1 MPYVLESQTPTV
13 EDYCHLRVATG
24 LSPKTPAAARIGLAA
39 TLFAVQIRFDGK
51 VIGMGR
57 LVGDGGCHCQI
68 CDIAVLPQH
77 QGKGL
82 GQQMLQLLIEAAQTQ
97 GYHLLIGGI
106 DAENSASI
114 ALHQKLGFVHSGTI
128 TQAGFKFGRW
138 LDLAFY
144 QLTLATPLQ
153 PHDD

>member
-24 LSPKTPAAARIGLAA
+24 LSAKTAAAARIGLAA
-39 TLFAVQIRFDGK
+39 TLFAVQIRFEGM

-82 GQQMLQLLIEAAQTQ
+82 GKQIMQALMHYVQTQ
-97 GYHLLIGGI
+97 LPDSCYVNLIADG
-106 DAENSASI
+106 DAKYLYQQFGFADVTPESI
-114 ALHQKLGFVHSGTI
+114 GMG
-128 TQAGFKFGRW
+128 
-138 LDLAFY
+138 
-144 QLTLATPLQ
+144 LTLPMTR
-153 PHDD
+153 